1 MTNFDLSAFFGQ
13 FREETE
19 ENVRSL
25 TSGLLAL
32 ESQPAHRGTLDGI
45 FRAAH
50 TVKGSARMLGQVE
63 TARLSH
69 AMESVLG
76 DLRSGQLK
84 MSPTLNDVL
93 LASADVLL
101 ALAAKVG
108 EPPPTDERVDP
119 LIVRLDALSLANVSA
134 APPPAA
140 PSPEVPPP
148 VVAAPAPEA
157 PPPAPE
163 ALPPEVQPAPLP
175 PAPAAAPPALPAM
188 FDQRARPGGAIRPT
202 VRVPIARLDRLLNTT
217 GELVVTRQTNLAHGD
232 KLQEL
237 QKLILKQERVLEN
250 LLSTTLKLRGAA
262 SVRNDLQQLGAQ
274 LDSLLI
280 ETRGMLRGAIEQW
293 GTHIAG
299 TDALVDELE
308 AEVMATRLQP
318 IAGLFAPIPRSVREL
333 ARALG
338 KEVALVTEGETTE
351 ADRKVI
357 EMLADPVLHL
367 VRNALDHGIEMPA
380 DRVAA
385 GKPAEATLRISAR
398 SLGGVIELI
407 IADDGRGIDPAVIR
421 QTAVRRGL
429 IEADA
434 ASRLRDDEALDLIWQ
449 PGFTTSA
456 MITDISGR
464 GVGMD
469 VVRTAV
475 IEIGGR
481 VEISSVVGLG
491 TTFTMNLPITL
502 LTTRVLL
509 FEASGG
515 MYALPSTACL
525 GGRRVPGAEIQ
536 TIEGRPTIRLNER
549 VVPVVALAPML
560 DQRGPLPLPS
570 NISTLVIL
578 GPANRPLALL
588 VDRLIDEREAVVKS
602 LGAVLAIQRLCSGAV
617 ALPDGRLVLLLNP
630 AALIDRAREVGR
642 PIARAAPSVAPARL
656 LVAED
661 SFTTRELLRSILQSA
676 GYRVETANHGRD
688 ALDKLQSNPYDLV
701 VSDVE
706 MPHLNGFELTRHIRA
721 DQRLQNLPVIIIT
734 SLAREADRREGL
746 LAGAQAYIVK
756 SQFDQSNLLE
766 TIQQLLGR

>member
-1 MTNFDLSAFFGQ
+1 MSNFDLSAFFGQ

-25 TSGLLAL
+25 TSGLLTL
-32 ESQPAHRGTLDGI
+32 ESQPADRGTLDGI

-50 TVKGSARMLGQVE
+50 TIKGSARMLGQVE
-63 TARLSH
+63 AARLSH
-69 AMESVLG
+69 AMESILG
-76 DLRSGQLK
+76 ELRSGQLK
-84 MSPTLNDVL
+84 MSPPLNDVL

-101 ALAAKVG
+101 VLAAQVG
-108 EPPPTDERVDP
+108 EPPPNDERVEP
-119 LIVRLDALSLANVSA
+119 LIVRLNELSLTTVSA
-134 APPPAA
+134 TPPASA
-140 PSPEVPPP
+140 SPSVPPP
-148 VVAAPAPEA
+148 VVAPTAD

-163 ALPPEVQPAPLP
+163 ILP
-175 PAPAAAPPALPAM
+175 PAPALPTVPAM
-188 FDQRARPGGAIRPT
+188 FDQPARAGGVIRPT
-202 VRVPIARLDRLLNTT
+202 VRVPITRLDRLLNTT
-217 GELVVTRQTNLAHGD
+217 GELVVTRQTNLAHSD
-232 KLQEL
+232 KLQDI
-237 QKLILKQERVLEN
+237 QKLILKQERILES

-262 SVRNDLQQLGAQ
+262 SVRNDLQNFGSQ
-274 LDSLLI
+274 LDNLLT
-280 ETRGMLRGAIEQW
+280 ETRGLLRGAIEQW

-299 TDALVDELE
+299 TNALVDELE

-333 ARALG
+333 ARALS
-338 KEVALVTEGETTE
+338 KEVALITEGETTE

-367 VRNALDHGIEMPA
+367 VRNALDHGIELPA
-380 DRVAA
+380 ERVAA

-429 IEADA
+429 IEPDM
-434 ASRLRDDEALDLIWQ
+434 ASRLRDEEALDLIWQ

-481 VEISSVVGLG
+481 VEISSEVGLG
-491 TTFTMNLPITL
+491 TTFTLNLPITL

-549 VVPVVALAPML
+549 IVPVVALAPML

-602 LGAVLAIQRLCSGAV
+602 LGAVLAIQRLCTGAV

-630 AALIDRAREVGR
+630 AAIIDRAREIGR
-642 PIARAAPSVAPARL
+642 PIAPAAPSVAPARL

-676 GYRVETANHGRD
+676 GYKVETANHGRD